1 MKWCLPERLPEA
13 SQHMVHQADGLCA
26 WEVAQRAVLCGSA
39 PFPMLPT
46 GEAYDLR
53 PPLSA
58 SPSRLASVRGPG
70 VSRVRSCAS
79 SVVHPFSKEAVFP
92 LEFRRC
98 DPSFPAS
105 SPSAI
110 PLVSRCAPSS
120 PAMLS
125 VWQPGQIL
133 CLHNATSKALPHQ
146 PPYL

>member
-1 MKWCLPERLPEA
+1 MAELISNEPLRDELHASASELSALQAGARPCVKWCLPERLPEA

-79 SVVHPFSKEAVFP
+79 SVVH
-92 LEFRRC
+92 
-98 DPSFPAS
+98 
-105 SPSAI
+105 
-110 PLVSRCAPSS
+110 
-120 PAMLS
+120 
-125 VWQPGQIL
+125 
-133 CLHNATSKALPHQ
+133 
-146 PPYL
+146 